1 MGYPQI
7 VETLGSAIDVAG
19 VVLIIGG
26 LLIACGRYLLKFNA
40 QEGSYTIFRQDIGRA
55 ILLGL
60 EVLVAGDIIKTV
72 AVKPTPIGVAVLA
85 GIVLIRTFLSFS
97 LEVELNGRFPWQKA
111 GERNSA
117 LRVRA
122 PDKSGL
128 TNRPKIPI

>member
-1 MGYPQI
+1 MSYPQLI
-7 VETLGSAIDVAG
+7 ETLGSAIDVAG

-26 LLIACGRYLLKFNA
+26 LLIASGRYLLNFRT
-40 QEGSYTIFRQDIGRA
+40 QEGGYTIFRQDIGRA

-97 LEVELNGRFPWQKA
+97 LEVELNGRFPWQEA
-111 GERNSA
+111 GER
-117 LRVRA
+117 
-122 PDKSGL
+122 K
-128 TNRPKIPI
+128 

>member
-7 VETLGSAIDVAG
+7 VETVGSAIDVAG
-19 VVLIIGG
+19 VVLIIAG
-26 LLIACGRYLLKFNA
+26 LLIASGRYLMKFGKV
-40 QEGSYTIFRQDIGRA
+40 EGSYTLFRQDIGRA

-97 LEVELNGRFPWQKA
+97 LEVELDGRFPWQKA
-111 GERNSA
+111 GST
-117 LRVRA
+117 
-122 PDKSGL
+122 D
-128 TNRPKIPI
+128 